1 MSRRSKQQQ
10 ATPLQPDESYWERFI
25 SHRFGD
31 LEAVERAAERVAEKH
46 PSTPS
51 DEMRI
56 FAERLIYALCPPEK
70 GYAPVIV
77 KTVKT
82 IYDVLNGTKD
92 FAEWFTEVKQA
103 LSLKNYQL
111 ATIIYQCLE
120 GLRSREAR
128 EMRDQWYGY
137 IQAELRGYGV
147 I

>member
-1 MSRRSKQQQ
+1 MSKRTKQQT
-10 ATPLQPDESYWERFI
+10 TPLEPDEQYWTRFI
-25 SHRFGD
+25 SHRFGS
-31 LEAVERAAERVAEKH
+31 LESVEKVAEKKSLKE
-46 PSTPS
+46 PSPVS

-70 GYAPVIV
+70 AYAPIII

-82 IYDVLNGTKD
+82 IYNVLEGTKD
-92 FAEWFTEVKQA
+92 FAEWFTEVRQA

-111 ATIIYQCLE
+111 ASVIYQCLE

-128 EMRDQWYGY
+128 ELQEQWRGY
-137 IQAELRGYGV
+137 IQAELKGYGV

>member
-1 MSRRSKQQQ
+1 MSKRNQKQQL
-10 ATPLQPDESYWERFI
+10 TPLQADESYWQRFI
-25 SHRFGD
+25 SHRFGS
-31 LEAVERAAERVAEKH
+31 LESVEKVTEKSKQ
-46 PSTPS
+46 PSPVS

-70 GYAPVIV
+70 AYAPIIV

-92 FAEWFTEVKQA
+92 FTEWFTEVKQA

-111 ATIIYQCLE
+111 ASVIYQCLE

-128 EMRDQWYGY
+128 ELRDQWYGY
-137 IQAELRGYGV
+137 IQSELRGYGV